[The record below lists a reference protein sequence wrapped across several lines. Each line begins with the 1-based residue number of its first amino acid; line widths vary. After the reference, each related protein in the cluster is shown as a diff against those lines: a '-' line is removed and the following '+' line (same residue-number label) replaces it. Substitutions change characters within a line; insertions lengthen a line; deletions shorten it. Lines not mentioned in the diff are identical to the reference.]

1 MSMPPRTPPGALSG
15 LCFQLFVTTDSARA
29 WTAAKKALS
38 FAKVWNDGDEEGSLI
53 LDRLPTP
60 SEATLIRRYVGV
72 PKRREVS
79 EATKARLAQTRKPFV
94 AGRGT
99 QAQEVAMNTLEAA
112 T

>member
-15 LCFQLFVTTDSARA
+15 LCFHLFVTTDSARA